1 MDLNSKINWLP
12 GMEITSQTFIGLE
25 EKLDFQQQIAIRA
38 ALGST
43 RMGLLPG
50 AILSCSRDTYAFW

>member
-38 ALGST
+38 CIG
-43 RMGLLPG
+43 
-50 AILSCSRDTYAFW
+50 